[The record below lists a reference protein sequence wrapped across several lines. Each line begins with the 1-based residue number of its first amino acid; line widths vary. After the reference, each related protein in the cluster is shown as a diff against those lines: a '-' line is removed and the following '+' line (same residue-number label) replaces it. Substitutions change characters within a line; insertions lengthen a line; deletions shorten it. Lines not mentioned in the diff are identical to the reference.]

1 MSLMHK
7 LEKTLSKSIAT
18 ATPATLLQKEI
29 ECSNV
34 ATVAVASNLESK
46 NKEGVVCVSWED
58 VRNIW
63 YDHYFKCQQCQRAGK
78 VHYGTDYC
86 LVGVRL
92 RSIYEST
99 NKEQPRHKIRE
110 AAKKWE

>member
-18 ATPATLLQKEI
+18 ATPATLLLNEV

-34 ATVAVASNLESK
+34 AGVAVASNLESK

-78 VHYGTDYC
+78 VLYRTDYC
-86 LVGVRL
+86 PIGQRL
-92 RSIYEST
+92 RSIYEDTS
-99 NKEQPRHKIRE
+99 KEQPQCKTQG
-110 AAKKWE
+110 AAKNE